1 MNNRASKLIKTLGL
15 SPHPEGGY
23 YKEVYRSATTLHS
36 PQAGDVRNAL
46 TDIYFL
52 LPAGQISRLHRV
64 RHDEIWHL
72 YEGGP
77 LVLVEIVTGFS
88 RLREVLL
95 DGNGEPPNY
104 RHCVSGGNWQGAYS
118 RDRYSLVGCTVA
130 PGFDFV
136 DFEFLR
142 DNAQRETMVEKFP
155 EIEWLL

>member
-15 SPHPEGGY
+15 IPHPEGGFY
-23 YKEVYRSATTLHS
+23 REVYRSATTLHS
-36 PQAGDVRNAL
+36 PQAGGVRSAL

-77 LVLVEIVTGFS
+77 LVLVELAADS
-88 RLREVLL
+88 LELQEVLL
-95 DGNGEPPNY
+95 AGDGESPNY
-104 RHCVSGGNWQGAYS
+104 RHCISGGNWQAAYGHG
-118 RDRYSLVGCTVA
+118 DYSLVGCTVA

-142 DNAQRETMVEKFP
+142 DNAQREELVEKFP
-155 EIEWLL
+155 EIERLL